1 MSDIK
6 KITWGTTV
14 VPTVKL
20 SEWLTEKNFQPGKF
34 HLLPD
39 PSGAFQ
45 TVVIHVVKEEEI
57 DGDQ

>member
-1 MSDIK
+1 MS
-6 KITWGTTV
+6 KITWSTAT

-20 SEWLTEKNFQPGKF
+20 SDWLTDKQFQPGDF

-45 TVVIHVVKEEEI
+45 TTVIFVVKEE
-57 DGDQ
+57 DQAKDEPTT

>member
-1 MSDIK
+1 MSEIK
-6 KITWGTTV
+6 KITWGSAS

-39 PSGAFQ
+39 PSGPFQ
-45 TVVIHVVKEEEI
+45 TTVIFVVKDEDT
-57 DGDQ
+57 DGE